1 MTKGNRTC
9 ERCGQIFA
17 TPQKLRGHLNR
28 KFPCIARTEQ
38 QLTPQTT
45 AQTTTQTTAQSRQ
58 SLQSIPQSA
67 AQPTSQN
74 TQPAVQTVPPAVQLP
89 PRAHHREFIPY
100 MGSFFIHNEPPSG
113 DIEFTECRTERRM
126 NINGEVCPE
135 DIYENVSG
143 EEEKLVD
150 VINIMSCWQAVIP
163 SSRNPSYEFNVPIT
177 ADDYGKMPYVIQL
190 IEVSRE
196 KITEVIQT
204 EFNRKSS
211 QLKTRIVVYCAY
223 ERRRTVEGEIS
234 ITYTDKYHDGDLQV
248 LLANHSID
256 DFLDGSYCA

>member
-74 TQPAVQTVPPAVQLP
+74 TQPA
-89 PRAHHREFIPY
+89 
-100 MGSFFIHNEPPSG
+100 
-113 DIEFTECRTERRM
+113 
-126 NINGEVCPE
+126 
-135 DIYENVSG
+135 
-143 EEEKLVD
+143 
-150 VINIMSCWQAVIP
+150 
-163 SSRNPSYEFNVPIT
+163 
-177 ADDYGKMPYVIQL
+177 
-190 IEVSRE
+190 
-196 KITEVIQT
+196 
-204 EFNRKSS
+204 
-211 QLKTRIVVYCAY
+211 
-223 ERRRTVEGEIS
+223 
-234 ITYTDKYHDGDLQV
+234 
-248 LLANHSID
+248 
-256 DFLDGSYCA
+256 